1 MFIRLSKLVPEL
13 GVSRRVAYH
22 WAQARLLP
30 GAFQMNGTWLVD
42 LDVFNAWKGEAT
54 KWSVPTERQNNL
66 VSSRKPPLEANCY
79 GSLLESRG
87 GRDIAR
93 RLEKKRLQK
102 LAADEAEKNGTPIE
116 PRRRNRP

>member
-22 WAQARLLP
+22 WAKQGLLP

-54 KWSVPTERQNNL
+54 KWSAPTKHHNNL
-66 VSSRKPPLEANCY
+66 VSSRKPPSGERMPVLYYCSPPRAAP
-79 GSLLESRG
+79 SWPRWRSG
-87 GRDIAR
+87 G
-93 RLEKKRLQK
+93 
-102 LAADEAEKNGTPIE
+102 
-116 PRRRNRP
+116 